1 MSKPVYDKKTTLN
14 ISIFA
19 EKGKFFT
26 YTIISICCNCY
37 IFCVIFCYYISWVY
51 NILLT
56 YIFHREI
63 IGQKYLNSK
72 LVIKLK

>member
-26 YTIISICCNCY
+26 YTI
-37 IFCVIFCYYISWVY
+37 
-51 NILLT
+51 
-56 YIFHREI
+56 
-63 IGQKYLNSK
+63 
-72 LVIKLK
+72 